1 MAKEVKS
8 KNLNKSGLSS
18 IEQVIEEAK
27 QGRIFILVDDE
38 NRENEGDLC
47 VPAEMATSDVINF
60 MAKYARG
67 LICLAMERS
76 RVEQL
81 GLSLMARRNEGRHE
95 TAFTVSIEAREGVTT
110 GISAH
115 DRAHTISVA
124 TNVNKGQDDIVTPGH
139 VFPLVA
145 RDGGSLV
152 RAGHTEAVVDIA
164 RLAGLTPAGVICE
177 IMNDDGTM
185 ARLPDLLSFAQQHD
199 LKVATIADLIS
210 YRRRTESIVER
221 SLESVLDSRYGG
233 SWRMIIYL
241 NKVTYAEHIAL
252 IKGDITGE
260 TPILVRMHSLNVMED
275 VLGDQSGSRGGGELQ
290 SAMRHIADVGRG
302 VVVVMREPTS
312 TALSEKIRGKIKTKI
327 PEGGTENELRD
338 YGVGDQILLDLGIKE
353 MILLTNSEQTVIGL
367 EGYGLSIFERQTTSI
382 SGMHTV

>member
-1 MAKEVKS
+1 MAKEAKS

-18 IEQVIEEAK
+18 IEEVIEEAK

-47 VPAEMATSDVINF
+47 IPAEMATSDVINF

-81 GLSLMARRNEGRHE
+81 GLSLMTRRNEGRHE

-124 TNVNKGQDDIVTPGH
+124 TNANKGQDDIVTPGH

-210 YRRRTESIVER
+210 HRRRTESIVER

-233 SWRMIIYL
+233 SWRMIVYL

-290 SAMRHIADVGRG
+290 SAMRCIADKGRG

-312 TALSEKIRGKIKTKI
+312 TALSEKIRSKIKTAI

-338 YGVGDQILLDLGIKE
+338 YGVGAQILLDLGIKE

-382 SGMHTV
+382 SGINMV

>member
-1 MAKEVKS
+1 MAKEAKS
-8 KNLNKSGLSS
+8 NNLNKSGLSS
-18 IEQVIEEAK
+18 IEEVIEEAK

-47 VPAEMATSDVINF
+47 IPAEMATSDVINF

-81 GLSLMARRNEGRHE
+81 GLSLMTRRNEGRHE

-124 TNVNKGQDDIVTPGH
+124 TNANKGQDDIVTPGH

-210 YRRRTESIVER
+210 HRRRTESIVER

-233 SWRMIIYL
+233 SWRMIVYL

-290 SAMRHIADVGRG
+290 SAMRSIADKGRG

-312 TALSEKIRGKIKTKI
+312 TALSEKIRSKIKTAI
-327 PEGGTENELRD
+327 PDGGTENELRD
-338 YGVGDQILLDLGIKE
+338 YGVGAQILLDLGIKE

-367 EGYGLSIFERQTTSI
+367 EGYGLSILERQTTSI
-382 SGMHTV
+382 SGINMV

>member
-8 KNLNKSGLSS
+8 NNLNKSGLSS
-18 IEQVIEEAK
+18 IEQVLEEAK

-47 VPAEMATSDVINF
+47 IPAEMATSDVINF

-81 GLSLMARRNEGRHE
+81 GLSLMTRRNEGRHE

-338 YGVGDQILLDLGIKE
+338 YGVGAQILLDLGIKE

>member
-8 KNLNKSGLSS
+8 KKLNKSGLSS
-18 IEQVIEEAK
+18 IEEVIEEAK

-81 GLSLMARRNEGRHE
+81 GLSLMTRRNEGRHE

-124 TNVNKGQDDIVTPGH
+124 TNLDKGQDDIVTPGH

-185 ARLPDLLSFAQQHD
+185 TRLPDLLSFAQQHD

-233 SWRMIIYL
+233 SWRMIVYL

-290 SAMRHIADVGRG
+290 SAMSYIADAGRG
-302 VVVVMREPTS
+302 IVVVMREPTS
-312 TALSEKIRGKIKTKI
+312 TALSEKIRGKIKTSI
-327 PEGGTENELRD
+327 PGGGTENELRD
-338 YGVGDQILLDLGIKE
+338 YGVGAQILLDLGIKE

-382 SGMHTV
+382 SGINTG

>member
-8 KNLNKSGLSS
+8 KNLNKGDLSS

-47 VPAEMATSDVINF
+47 IPAEMATSDVINF

-81 GLSLMARRNEGRHE
+81 GLSLMTRRNEGRHE

-233 SWRMIIYL
+233 SWRMIVYL
-241 NKVTYAEHIAL
+241 NKVTYAEHIGL

-260 TPILVRMHSLNVMED
+260 KPILVRMHSLNVMED

-338 YGVGDQILLDLGIKE
+338 YGVGAQILLDLGIKE

>member
-1 MAKEVKS
+1 MAKEAKS
-8 KNLNKSGLSS
+8 NNLNKSGLSS
-18 IEQVIEEAK
+18 IEEVIEEAK

-47 VPAEMATSDVINF
+47 IPAEMATSDVINF

-124 TNVNKGQDDIVTPGH
+124 TDANKGQDDIVTPGH

-210 YRRRTESIVER
+210 HRRRTESIVER

-233 SWRMIIYL
+233 SWRMIVYL

-290 SAMRHIADVGRG
+290 SAMRCIADKGRG

-312 TALSEKIRGKIKTKI
+312 TALSEKIRSKIKTAI

-338 YGVGDQILLDLGIKE
+338 YGVGAQILLDLGIKE

-382 SGMHTV
+382 SGINTV

>member
-1 MAKEVKS
+1 MAKEAKS

-18 IEQVIEEAK
+18 IEEVIEEAK

-47 VPAEMATSDVINF
+47 IPAEMATSDVINF

-81 GLSLMARRNEGRHE
+81 GLSLMTRRNEGRHE

-124 TNVNKGQDDIVTPGH
+124 TNANKGQDDIVTPGH

-210 YRRRTESIVER
+210 HRRRTESIVER

-233 SWRMIIYL
+233 SWRMIVYL

-290 SAMRHIADVGRG
+290 SAMRYIADKGRG

-312 TALSEKIRGKIKTKI
+312 TALSEKIRSKIKTAI

-338 YGVGDQILLDLGIKE
+338 YGVGAQILLDLGIKE

-382 SGMHTV
+382 SGINTV

>member
-1 MAKEVKS
+1 MAKEAKS
-8 KNLNKSGLSS
+8 NNLNKSGLSS
-18 IEQVIEEAK
+18 IEEVIEEAK

-47 VPAEMATSDVINF
+47 IPAEMATSDVINF

-81 GLSLMARRNEGRHE
+81 GLSLMTRRNEGRHE

-124 TNVNKGQDDIVTPGH
+124 TNANKGQDDIVTPGH

-210 YRRRTESIVER
+210 HRRRNESIVER

-233 SWRMIIYL
+233 SWRMIVYL

-290 SAMRHIADVGRG
+290 SAMRCIADKGRG

-312 TALSEKIRGKIKTKI
+312 TALSEKIRSKIKTAI

-338 YGVGDQILLDLGIKE
+338 YGVGAQILLDLGIKE

-382 SGMHTV
+382 SGINTV

>member
-1 MAKEVKS
+1 MGTEGNSKS
-8 KNLNKSGLSS
+8 LNKSGLSS
-18 IEQVIEEAK
+18 IEEVIEEAK

-47 VPAEMATSDVINF
+47 VPAEMASSDVINF
-60 MAKYARG
+60 MAKHARG

-81 GLSLMARRNEGRHE
+81 GLSLMTRRNEGRHE

-124 TNVNKGQDDIVTPGH
+124 TDANKGQDDIVTPGH

-185 ARLPDLLSFAQQHD
+185 ARLPDLLSFALQHD

-233 SWRMIIYL
+233 SWRMIVYL

-290 SAMRHIADVGRG
+290 SAMKYIADEGRG

-312 TALSEKIRGKIKTKI
+312 TALSEKIRSKIKTAI
-327 PEGGTENELRD
+327 PEGNIENELRD
-338 YGVGDQILLDLGIKE
+338 YGVGAQILLDLGIRE

-367 EGYGLSIFERQTTSI
+367 EGYGLSILERQTTSI
-382 SGMHTV
+382 SGINTV